1 MFRGFRFDDKFDVH
15 TDNSSEM
22 IFGPPSNKSFIDLH
36 PNPVHIFRLWQ
47 IFLDNINPV
56 TKILHAPTF
65 QKTVMEA
72 CSDMT
77 SASQPI
83 QLILFAVYALSI
95 SSISDSDCQN
105 TFGESRRTI
114 LERYQS
120 AIRQMFINNMLLKR
134 SNFLFIQ
141 AFVLY
146 LVCVHN
152 KFPLQAL
159 ISFTVIHTIK

>member
-1 MFRGFRFDDKFDVH
+1 MFKGFRFDDKFEVH
-15 TDNSSEM
+15 TDNSSEL
-22 IFGPPSNKSFIDLH
+22 IFGLSSKKSPIELH

-77 SASQPI
+77 SISQPV
-83 QLILFAVYALSI
+83 QSILFAIYALSI
-95 SSISDSDCQN
+95 ISISDADCQN
-105 TFGESRRTI
+105 TFGESRRT
-114 LERYQS
+114 LLNRYHS
-120 AIRQMFINNMLLKR
+120 AAREMFVSNMLLKH
-134 SNFLFIQ
+134 SNFMYAQ

-146 LVCVHN
+146 LVCATII
-152 KFPLQAL
+152 FP
-159 ISFTVIHTIK
+159 S